1 MTIKYCFLSAVP
13 MRANASHRS
22 EMVNQLLLGDAVEVL
37 EQVPEWNRVRSV
49 FDGYEGWVSD
59 KQLSDSKTFAH
70 PDHIAF
76 RNSKAI
82 IDGIPTL
89 IPAGAYCKREWMSQD
104 YTEATEREPVA
115 IASQFLGAPYLW
127 GGRTS
132 MGIDCSGLVQV
143 TYKICGIDLPRDAS
157 QQAQCGNEIK
167 PIESTA
173 GDLAFFANDEGRIVH
188 VGIVAGDGSIIH
200 ASGLVRQDRL
210 DETGIFNASLNIYTH
225 RLKEIRRVE
234 H

>member
-1 MTIKYCFLSAVP
+1 

-22 EMVNQLLLGDAVEVL
+22 EMVNQLLLGDAIEVL
-37 EQVPEWNRVRSV
+37 EQVPEWNRVRSI

-89 IPAGAYCKREWMSQD
+89 IPAGAYCKMEWMPQD

-157 QQAQCGNEIK
+157 QQAQCGNEVK

-210 DETGIFNASLNIYTH
+210 DETGIFNAGLNIYTH

>member
-1 MTIKYCFLSAVP
+1 

-157 QQAQCGNEIK
+157 QQAQCGNEEK
-167 PIESTA
+167 LIESTA

-210 DETGIFNASLNIYTH
+210 DETGIFNAGLNIYTH

>member
-1 MTIKYCFLSAVP
+1 
-13 MRANASHRS
+13 
-22 EMVNQLLLGDAVEVL
+22 MVNQLLFGDAVEVL
-37 EQVPEWNRVRSV
+37 EQVPEWNCVRSV

-89 IPAGAYCKREWMSQD
+89 IPAGAYCKREWMQQD

-157 QQAQCGNEIK
+157 QQVQCGDEVK
-167 PIESTA
+167 LIESTA

-188 VGIVAGDGSIIH
+188 VGIVTGDGSIIH

-210 DETGIFNASLNIYTH
+210 DETGIFNAGLNIYTH

>member
-1 MTIKYCFLSAVP
+1 
-13 MRANASHRS
+13 
-22 EMVNQLLLGDAVEVL
+22 MVNQLLLGDAVEVL

-115 IASQFLGAPYLW
+115 IASQFLGVPYLW

-157 QQAQCGNEIK
+157 QQAQCGNEVK
-167 PIESTA
+167 TIESMA

-200 ASGLVRQDRL
+200 ASGLVRQDSL
-210 DETGIFNASLNIYTH
+210 DETGIFNAGLNIYTH

>member
-1 MTIKYCFLSAVP
+1 

-115 IASQFLGAPYLW
+115 IASQFLGVPYLW

-157 QQAQCGNEIK
+157 QQAQCGNEVK
-167 PIESTA
+167 TIESMA

-200 ASGLVRQDRL
+200 ASGLVRQDSL
-210 DETGIFNASLNIYTH
+210 DETGIFNAGLNIYTH